1 MLAVLG
7 RRGPVGSVIL
17 IIVGATLIMFA
28 VKLVLGLGEVGAY
41 ASRFGAGVIGGVLAL
56 GIVGLVLIGLGG
68 GSLFGAQARVA
79 RAMAEHREPKI
90 EPREHP
96 RAVAQTMA
104 IPFWICS
111 DCKVV
116 EPGFSGCCV
125 RCGRTVGYVQVGGED
140 ERSIAVSSLPA

>member
-68 GSLFGAQARVA
+68 GSLFGAQARVSA
-79 RAMAEHREPKI
+79 VIDAEPQTRI
-90 EPREHP
+90 EPREDAQAAA
-96 RAVAQTMA
+96 RAEPV
-104 IPFWICS
+104 PFWICS
-111 DCKVV
+111 ECRVV
-116 EPGFSGCCV
+116 EPGYSGCCT
-125 RCGRTVGYVQVGGED
+125 RCGQTVGFVQVGSEA
-140 ERSIAVSSLPA
+140 ERSIAVSSLS